1 MKKRLIVLLISS
13 LLLTLLAGCA
23 EKKTFVRPEEPLAD
37 YVTGAQGSSS
47 QAEEAAAD
55 QAGSGDASEAAGKA
69 ASDESAA
76 SDEAAASET
85 AATETAATDEAATT
99 EDNYDVEADVLVTGS
114 ELHIPE
120 PGATAFTPSD
130 AEGFFAVDGRLIAQ
144 STIGIQV
151 DPPGI
156 LNCDIY
162 VAVLS
167 DSKVKAKIEIYK
179 DGQLLS
185 SYEEEGLALTRESQV
200 INAVIKTHED
210 TVCSGTYTA
219 YFYLNGIQV
228 ATIEQDVTVK

>member
-1 MKKRLIVLLISS
+1 MKNRLIVLLISS

-23 EKKTFVRPEEPLAD
+23 EKKTFIRPEEPLAD

-47 QAEEAAAD
+47 QAEAGAAE
-55 QAGSGDASEAAGKA
+55 QAGSGDASEAAGEA
-69 ASDESAA
+69 ASDEATA

-85 AATETAATDEAATT
+85 AATDEAAAT
-99 EDNYDVEADVLVTGS
+99 EDNYDVEADVVVTGT

-185 SYEEEGLALTRESQV
+185 SYEEEGLALTRESRV

>member
-1 MKKRLIVLLISS
+1 M
-13 LLLTLLAGCA
+13 
-23 EKKTFVRPEEPLAD
+23 
-37 YVTGAQGSSS
+37 
-47 QAEEAAAD
+47 
-55 QAGSGDASEAAGKA
+55 
-69 ASDESAA
+69 
-76 SDEAAASET
+76 
-85 AATETAATDEAATT
+85 
-99 EDNYDVEADVLVTGS
+99 
-114 ELHIPE
+114 
-120 PGATAFTPSD
+120 
-130 AEGFFAVDGRLIAQ
+130 DGRLIAQ

>member
-1 MKKRLIVLLISS
+1 MKNRLIVLLISS

-47 QAEEAAAD
+47 QADAGAAE
-55 QAGSGDASEAAGKA
+55 QAGSGDASEAAG
-69 ASDESAA
+69 EAA
-76 SDEAAASET
+76 SDEAAAGGAASET
-85 AATETAATDEAATT
+85 TAADEAATA
-99 EDNYDVEADVLVTGS
+99 EDNYDVEADVLVTGT

-185 SYEEEGLALTRESQV
+185 SYEEEGLALTRESRV

>member
-1 MKKRLIVLLISS
+1 MKNRLIVLLISS

-47 QAEEAAAD
+47 QAEDAAAAE
-55 QAGSGDASEAAGKA
+55 QAGSGDASEAAGGT
-69 ASDESAA
+69 A

-85 AATETAATDEAATT
+85 AASETAATDEAAAT
-99 EDNYDVEADVLVTGS
+99 EDNYDVEADVMVTGT

-185 SYEEEGLALTRESQV
+185 SYEEEGLALTRESRV

>member
-37 YVTGAQGSSS
+37 YVTGAQVSSS
-47 QAEEAAAD
+47 QADAGTAE
-55 QAGSGDASEAAGKA
+55 QAGSGDASEAEEA
-69 ASDESAA
+69 AA

-85 AATETAATDEAATT
+85 AASETAATDEAATS
-99 EDNYDVEADVLVTGS
+99 EDNYDVEADVLVTGT